1 MGRRAAPRGEGR
13 SGRKRAPDSLRAD
26 YGTDDFPA
34 DDLTPDDLPVQ
45 DIYDDQEKLPSARDV
60 GGSRGSRHF
69 PGQSSSIPDPSI
81 NTPVHARDLP
91 GRTESD
97 PSAALVHD
105 VSFTVSPNYPEPAP
119 EAPLP
124 QLQHVLP
131 GLLPEKDELDSKQA
145 ARSRRSRGS
154 RVKRVLTL
162 SQIELWPDE
171 ER

>member
-13 SGRKRAPDSLRAD
+13 SGRKRTPDSLRAD
-26 YGTDDFPA
+26 YVTDAFPA
-34 DDLTPDDLPVQ
+34 DDLPPDDLPVQ
-45 DIYDDQEKLPSARDV
+45 DIHDDQEKLPSARDV
-60 GGSRGSRHF
+60 GGSRVSRHF
-69 PGQSSSIPDPSI
+69 PGQGSSIPDPCM
-81 NTPVHARDLP
+81 NTPEHARDLP

-105 VSFTVSPNYPEPAP
+105 ASFTAFPNNAEPAP

-124 QLQHVLP
+124 QLQYVLP
-131 GLLPEKDELDSKQA
+131 GLAPEEDERDAEQA

-154 RVKRVLTL
+154 RVKRALTL
-162 SQIELWPDE
+162 CQIELWPDE

>member
-1 MGRRAAPRGEGR
+1 MRRRAAAKGEGL
-13 SGRKRAPDSLRAD
+13 SGKKRAPDSLRAD

-34 DDLTPDDLPVQ
+34 DDLPPDDLPVQ
-45 DIYDDQEKLPSARDV
+45 DIYGDQEKLPSARDV

-69 PGQSSSIPDPSI
+69 PGQGSSTPDPCM
-81 NTPVHARDLP
+81 NTPEHARDLP
-91 GRTESD
+91 GMAESD

-105 VSFTVSPNYPEPAP
+105 ASSTASPNNAEPAP